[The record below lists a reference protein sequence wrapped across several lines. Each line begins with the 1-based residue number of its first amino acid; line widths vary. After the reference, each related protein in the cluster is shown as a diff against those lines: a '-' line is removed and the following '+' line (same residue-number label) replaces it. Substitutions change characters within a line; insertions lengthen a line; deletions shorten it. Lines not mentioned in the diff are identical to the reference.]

1 MRFSLGACDLF
12 FFWQSCLKGS
22 LCATDFPSFLGLQ
35 PIQMSPLE
43 RNFILLTE
51 SLLLLQ
57 GWDSP
62 GIAKKLRVWRVAVTL
77 GVVDGMC
84 LCPF

>member
-1 MRFSLGACDLF
+1 
-12 FFWQSCLKGS
+12 
-22 LCATDFPSFLGLQ
+22 
-35 PIQMSPLE
+35 MSSLE

-62 GIAKKLRVWRVAVTL
+62 GVAKKLRVWRVAVTL

>member
-1 MRFSLGACDLF
+1 MSFSLEVCDLF
-12 FFWQSCLKGS
+12 FFWQSFLKGS

-43 RNFILLTE
+43 RNFVLLTE
-51 SLLLLQ
+51 SLFLLQ

-62 GIAKKLRVWRVAVTL
+62 WAAKKLRLWRVAVML
-77 GVVDGMC
+77 GVVDGV
-84 LCPF
+84 CPF